1 MTISQ
6 PVEAKRKRAL
16 SARAQATRQR
26 VFDAAEKVFAE
37 RGFDGATIREI
48 ATEAG
53 EPVGT
58 IHHHGGGKELLFQR
72 TVARRAETLS
82 AKRLEAL
89 EQVLSTGAPSLEDV
103 LGAFIR
109 PFFELSAESPRWR
122 DYARLVAYVSVDA
135 RWVDVVKEC
144 FDAVV
149 ELFISAIS
157 DLLPGRS
164 RQQIVEGFVYSVSA
178 MLALLTSQ
186 ERIMSL
192 SVKRQVE
199 RTQVDHLIRFCAAG
213 FRVEGSTE
221 LLSA

>member
-1 MTISQ
+1 MTSSQ
-6 PVEAKRKRAL
+6 PSEIKRKRAL
-16 SARAQATRQR
+16 SARAQATRLR
-26 VFDAAEKVFAE
+26 VFDAAEKVFAK

-48 ATEAG
+48 AGEAG

-58 IHHHGGGKELLFQR
+58 IHHHGGGKALLFQR

-89 EQVLSTGAPSLEDV
+89 EQVRADGAPSLEDV
-103 LGAFIR
+103 LGAFIE
-109 PFFELSAESPRWR
+109 PFFELAAENPRWG

-135 RWVDVVKEC
+135 RWVEVSEKC

-149 ELFISAIS
+149 EVFISAIS
-157 DLLPGRS
+157 DLLPERS

-186 ERIMSL
+186 DRIMRL
-192 SVKRQVE
+192 SAKSHEE

-213 FRVEGSTE
+213 FRG
-221 LLSA
+221 

>member
-16 SARAQATRQR
+16 SARAQATRKR

-58 IHHHGGGKELLFQR
+58 IHHHGGGKALLFQR
-72 TVARRAETLS
+72 TVVRRAETLS

-89 EQVLSTGAPSLEDV
+89 KKVRLAGASSLDDI

-109 PFFELSAESPRWR
+109 PFFELSAQDPRWR
-122 DYARLVAYVSVDA
+122 DYARLVAYVSVDV
-135 RWVDVVKEC
+135 RWVDVSKEN

-149 ELFISAIS
+149 EIFVSAIS
-157 DLLPGRS
+157 DLLPERS

-186 ERIMSL
+186 DRIMSL
-192 SVKRQVE
+192 SAKSQEE
-199 RTQVDHLIRFCAAG
+199 RTQVDHLIRFCAGG
-213 FRVEGSTE
+213 FRG
-221 LLSA
+221 